1 MDKSHSYYNTM
12 LMFASVV
19 QLHSVL
25 SSDYNIDHNL
35 DLTLIVLVLALV
47 LLLFPIDLFSM

>member
-47 LLLFPIDLFSM
+47 FFSPLICSQRS